1 MVEFF
6 SDKIWLVWILVSI
19 LCLIIELGSGD
30 LFLLCFAIGA
40 LGGSLS
46 AALGLNVVWR
56 IVIFAICTVLS
67 LAFVRPV
74 ALKLLHR
81 HDQNRV
87 SNADAI
93 IGRTGVVSEDIPA
106 GGYGRVALDGDD
118 WKATADKAIAKGEKV
133 KILSRESI
141 IITVEN
147 L

>member
-6 SDKIWLVWILVSI
+6 SDKIWLVWVLVSI

-40 LGGSLS
+40 IGGSLAS
-46 AALGLNVVWR
+46 ALGLSVVWQ
-56 IVIFAICTVLS
+56 IVIFAICTLLS

-81 HDQNRV
+81 HDQNKP

-93 IGRTGVVSEDIPA
+93 IGRTGTVSQDIPA

-118 WKATADKAIAKGEKV
+118 WKATASDNIVKGEKV
-133 KILSRESI
+133 KIISRESI
-141 IITVEN
+141 IITVEHI
-147 L
+147 

>member
-46 AALGLNVVWR
+46 AALGWR